1 MELQDQLNCYKC
13 EKELSLTSQ
22 SKIGREEECPH
33 CYASLRCCKMCGF
46 YDKSAYNECKEPMAD
61 RILEKEK
68 ANFCDF
74 FKLGGGGGSGESKDN
89 LMDAANALF
98 KN

>member
-1 MELQDQLNCYKC
+1 MSLNMSIKCYNC
-13 EKELSLTSQ
+13 QTPLDLPRGSSL
-22 SKIGREEECPH
+22 GRTEECPS
-33 CYASLRCCKMCGF
+33 CGVDLRCCKMCFF
-46 YDKSAYNECKEPMAD
+46 YDTSAYNECREPTAE

-74 FKLGGGGGSGESKDN
+74 FKVGHEGSGGSQKED
-89 LMDAANALF
+89 LIAQANALF